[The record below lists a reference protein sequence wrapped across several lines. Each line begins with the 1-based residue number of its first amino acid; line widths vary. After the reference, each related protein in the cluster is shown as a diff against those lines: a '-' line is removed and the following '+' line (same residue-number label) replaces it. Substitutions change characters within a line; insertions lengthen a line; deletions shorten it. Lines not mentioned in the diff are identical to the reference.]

1 MLEDELLLEVVVVD
15 LVISLMDFLVSSAV
29 SSFFG
34 GGMSGNFGLPVI
46 VLVEVDPPV
55 PVVMWVVT
63 LIVVF
68 SSFFSSFS
76 SSSLAA
82 GRRVIELL
90 ASFSADSAFSF
101 ISVMVVVILVILV
114 VVVETILASSSSIL
128 PHSSFSVSASFWIS
142 SIDFY
147 KALDSFSSLSFSP
160 FALAL
165 SRVSVMT
172 FMAAVCFLISAA
184 ILSDSFLQSLD

>member
-1 MLEDELLLEVVVVD
+1 MEVTMLVLVEVEVTVVD

-46 VLVEVDPPV
+46 V
-55 PVVMWVVT
+55 
-63 LIVVF
+63 
-68 SSFFSSFS
+68 
-76 SSSLAA
+76 
-82 GRRVIELL
+82 
-90 ASFSADSAFSF
+90 
-101 ISVMVVVILVILV
+101 LV